1 MINAAKDSSTAGL
14 VKLCAGYFGFYILT
28 GILVKYFQGSAD
40 LGFPGF
46 SGIEY
51 LVYSSLGGTFFA
63 LSIVLVLRWYKL
75 ETDTY
80 ISFGPFKLPKEI
92 LYIIPSGVCTAVI
105 IPTTTLLFSLP
116 ISVMV
121 AMVIMRGS
129 VIVISRAVDAIQI
142 KQGLMKKKV
151 YMEENLAVIFA
162 MLGISTILFASK
174 LSSLLNSLGID
185 LELGSERQV
194 DFEFVENFAAMAIL
208 VSYIIAYSL
217 RIYIM
222 NYYKNTRTSTVKQD
236 NKAFFGLEQIFS
248 TLTMA
253 AVFIGIVYFARP
265 DAGIAFDFKETVVNS
280 RPDWFWAVAAGVP
293 FGAVAFFSVF
303 IFMYKGRTA
312 TFAGLV
318 NRLTSLIAGTTA
330 TLLFALLFGGRYPS
344 NAEWLSL
351 IFILIAVWFITK
363 SEKKRTLE
371 LKLQNNI

>member
-1 MINAAKDSSTAGL
+1 MINSAKDSSTAGL
-14 VKLCAGYFGFYILT
+14 IRLCIGYFGFYVLT

-40 LGFPGF
+40 IGFPGF
-46 SGIEY
+46 TGIEY
-51 LVYSSLGGTFFA
+51 LVYSSLGGTAFA
-63 LSIVLVLRWYKL
+63 LGIVLILKWYKL

-80 ISFGPFKLPKEI
+80 ISVGPLKLPREI
-92 LYIIPSGVCTAVI
+92 LYIILSGVCTAVI

-142 KQGLMKKKV
+142 RQGLLKKKV
-151 YMEENLAVIFA
+151 YMEENLAVVFA
-162 MLGISTILFASK
+162 ILGVSTNLYFV
-174 LSSLLNSLGID
+174 G
-185 LELGSERQV
+185 EGE
-194 DFEFVENFAAMAIL
+194 FEFVKDFAAMAIL
-208 VSYIIAYSL
+208 ISYIIAYSL

-222 NYYKNTRTSTVKQD
+222 NYYKNTRTTKVKQD

-248 TLTMA
+248 TATMA
-253 AVFIGIVYFARP
+253 LVFIGIIYFARP
-265 DAGIAFDFKETVVNS
+265 DAGIAFEFKETVVNA
-280 RPDWFWAVAAGVP
+280 RPDWTWAVLAGVP
-293 FGAVAFFSVF
+293 FGIVAFFSVF

-330 TLLFALLFGGRYPS
+330 TLFFALLFSGRYPS

-363 SEKKRTLE
+363 SEKKRTQE
-371 LKLQNNI
+371 LKLQNNN